1 MQFIFDILKEKDI
14 SYFDFSRI
22 PVGRKG
28 ANGVYEFKNASRGD
42 IVQYNGE
49 WVFFK
54 NKKLRHLYYLYNFFV
69 NKKDFY

>member
-1 MQFIFDILKEKDI
+1 MQSIFEYLETLGI
-14 SYFDFSRI
+14 SNFDFSRI
-22 PVGRKG
+22 PLGREG
-28 ANGVYEFKNASRGD
+28 AHGVFEFKNSTRGN

-54 NKKLRHLYYLYNFFV
+54 NKKLRHLYYLYNLFV